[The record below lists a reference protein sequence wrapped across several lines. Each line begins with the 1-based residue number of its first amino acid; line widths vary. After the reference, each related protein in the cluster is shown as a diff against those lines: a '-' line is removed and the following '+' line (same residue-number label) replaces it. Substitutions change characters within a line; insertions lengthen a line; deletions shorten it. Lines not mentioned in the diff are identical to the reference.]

1 MALAAHRKDI
11 MKLPLVA
18 ACAAWACVAAATAH
32 AQNPDPM
39 DIRGC
44 TAIESDA
51 QRLACYDQAT
61 GRVNLPVAQK
71 RTVQAAGGEV
81 FGHDHP
87 GAPAAGPGNSEVA
100 VPLSLLDSRWELAP
114 ESKLGTFNVRGYKPV
129 YVLPIFASSNQN
141 NQPHSPNPDNTVTD
155 RDERF
160 LARDVTSVLELD
172 SALRV
177 DGERP
182 RRDQCVRLVGNA
194 KRAAGKCVEQR
205 KAA

>member
-51 QRLACYDQAT
+51 QRLACDD
-61 GRVNLPVAQK
+61 
-71 RTVQAAGGEV
+71 QAAGGEV

-87 GAPAAGPGNSEVA
+87 GTPAAGPGNSEVA

-141 NQPHSPNPDNTVTD
+141 NQPHSPNPDNDATGS
-155 RDERF
+155 ER
-160 LARDVTSVLELD
+160 LD
-172 SALRV
+172 
-177 DGERP
+177 
-182 RRDQCVRLVGNA
+182 
-194 KRAAGKCVEQR
+194 
-205 KAA
+205 